1 MNEMTPP
8 PTPPPTPPAEPIL
21 HVDMDAFYASV
32 EARDDPTLAGI
43 PLAVGSAGPRG
54 VVAAASYEARVYGVH
69 SAMPSVQARR
79 LCPELVFVPPD
90 FDRYKA
96 ESDAVFEIFR
106 SFTPHVEPI
115 SLDEAFLNVAGA
127 ERLFGSPESIAHA
140 IKARVHQDRRLP
152 CSVGVA
158 PNKFLAKLASNKAKP
173 DGVHVVRAGAIRAF
187 LDPLDVE
194 DLWGVGEVTATA
206 LRRLGARTVAELR
219 ALPKGALERA
229 LGVNAATHLRSL
241 ADGIDDRA
249 VVTREPAKQVGAE
262 ETYERDL
269 DDPADVRREL
279 LRLAERVGR
288 RMRADGVAGRT
299 VTIKVRFS
307 TFKTITRARTIEA
320 PTNVAEVLY
329 ETARDLYKAAAF
341 DRPRIRLLG
350 ISVSSLVDGDG
361 TAQLSLGEERPGRWR
376 AADGAADDLRKRF
389 GAGVVERAALADRK
403 PVRARRPP
411 PPDRGPR

>member
-1 MNEMTPP
+1 MTSSPAS
-8 PTPPPTPPAEPIL
+8 AEPIL

-106 SFTPHVEPI
+106 SFTPHVEPL
-115 SLDEAFLNVAGA
+115 SLDEAFLDVAGA

-140 IKARVHQDRRLP
+140 IKARVRDERRLP

-158 PNKFLAKLASNKAKP
+158 PNKFLAKLASGKAKP
-173 DGVHVVRAGAIRAF
+173 DGVLVVRAGAIRAF

-219 ALPKGALERA
+219 ALPAGALERA
-229 LGVNAATHLRSL
+229 LGANAATHLRSL
-241 ADGIDDRA
+241 ASGIDDRA
-249 VVTREPAKQVGAE
+249 VVAREPAKQVGAE

-279 LRLAERVGR
+279 LRLSERVGR
-288 RMRADGVAGRT
+288 RLRAEGMSGRT
-299 VTIKVRFS
+299 ITIKVRFS

-350 ISVSSLVDGDG
+350 ISVSSLVEGDG
-361 TAQLSLGEERPGRWR
+361 SAQLSLGEERPDRWR
-376 AADGAADDLRKRF
+376 AADGAADALRKRF
-389 GAGVVERAALADRK
+389 GSGAVERAALADRK

-411 PPDRGPR
+411 PPAR